1 VHSER
6 DFFWVRDQKFVPTGD
21 RRLTGSSLASPA
33 TRAMLGSQ
41 GDVRV
46 SIAYRAICFRDHL
59 CVLQNAEVKMDFKNA

>member
-1 VHSER
+1 
-6 DFFWVRDQKFVPTGD
+6 
-21 RRLTGSSLASPA
+21 
-33 TRAMLGSQ
+33 MLGSQ